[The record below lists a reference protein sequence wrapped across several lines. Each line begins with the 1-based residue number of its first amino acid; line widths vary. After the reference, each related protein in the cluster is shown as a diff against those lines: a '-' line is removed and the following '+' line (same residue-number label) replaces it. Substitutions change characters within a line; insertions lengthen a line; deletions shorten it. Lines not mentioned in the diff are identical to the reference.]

1 MHFRRQH
8 PYGIY
13 ILDFYCFETNLA
25 IEIDGLIHLKRL
37 EYDEE
42 RTKYLEST
50 GLKVVRFNNKDVEDR
65 IDWVLDKIK
74 LSLNELPPSRPP
86 LKRGRFSPTGEGE
99 ISNRFP
105 LGGNKKGG
113 KNNMDKNFI

>member
-1 MHFRRQH
+1 MLQFFSASKC
-8 PYGIY
+8 IV
-13 ILDFYCFETNLA
+13 
-25 IEIDGLIHLKRL
+25 K
-37 EYDEE
+37 
-42 RTKYLEST
+42 
-50 GLKVVRFNNKDVEDR
+50 
-65 IDWVLDKIK
+65 
-74 LSLNELPPSRPP
+74 LPPSRPP